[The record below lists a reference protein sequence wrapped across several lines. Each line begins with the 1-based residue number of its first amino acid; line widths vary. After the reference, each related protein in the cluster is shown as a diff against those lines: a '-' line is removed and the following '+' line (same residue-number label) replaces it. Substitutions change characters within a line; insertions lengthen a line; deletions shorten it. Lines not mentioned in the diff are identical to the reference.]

1 MNLSINLTLKT
12 SADKDSIVRQDINE
26 IKFLNADNEPIV
38 ISDISKFYE
47 CFNSN
52 QGAIMF
58 YSVDNHITLVHMDN
72 IASLTIIS
80 K

>member
-1 MNLSINLTLKT
+1 MNLSIDLTLKT
-12 SADKDSIVRQDINE
+12 STDKDSIIRQDINK
-26 IKFLNADNEPIV
+26 IKFLNPDNEPIV
-38 ISDISKFYE
+38 ISDVSKFYE

-58 YSVDNHITLVHMDN
+58 YSVDNHVTLVHTDN
-72 IASLTIIS
+72 IASLTIIE